1 MTTYASTPNVDDS
14 GSLDGLPPS
23 ATAPPVPTVR
33 ARHSSTTSSV
43 ATSAST
49 GSTTAGTSTSN
60 GRATPN
66 RDPGATSHET
76 DTLKHQLRIARATIA
91 DLQSKLSVKVNPAP
105 FGSSSPRNL
114 GGLSISEHRAS
125 SPKPI
130 SICQNHNGSS
140 APPSPSS
147 PSLSTSSPS
156 SAGRLPSAGAVALN
170 RALVSDDPGRSPSTS
185 SPPSSPNLSP
195 ENSEHSPSSALAPH
209 NPYARQ
215 SSTSSTSTRRVSVAS
230 SGHFGNSTGNPRD
243 RLAAS
248 ASAATSGSGKV
259 IAALQSDLLI
269 ARSALDS
276 SRIQLRNGQRAI
288 ESLTRFNDDMKE
300 TKERLTLEIEG
311 LQRVLARKE
320 RMQEEALARARTA
333 ETTLNELQSSHK
345 ELVASSRQQ
354 IKDLSAENEQNEEL
368 RKKAESEYG
377 SLARG
382 IKSMQEG
389 FKRDFDVLRQEL
401 AKSQTKLASSTT
413 LVSKLLALPSPYF
426 SIPSTSQTPHAPLL
440 TNISPSTTLTT
451 TKSSIYS
458 SRSPNRAPHPAS
470 PTPTN
475 PTPTDPFLLS
485 LQKTQQELSLSISEE
500 CSKALKLVEK
510 CTKQNQK
517 DLYATKDVQNEMGRL
532 KRLIRAGIQG
542 DAGTAA

>member
-1 MTTYASTPNVDDS
+1 MTTYASTSNVDDS
-14 GSLDGLPPS
+14 GGLDGVLPS
-23 ATAPPVPTVR
+23 ATAPPLPTGYDCRLVSAAPFDSVVVVLVLSRHVTSPR
-33 ARHSSTTSSV
+33 AR
-43 ATSAST
+43 
-49 GSTTAGTSTSN
+49 
-60 GRATPN
+60 TPPHDQ
-66 RDPGATSHET
+66 R
-76 DTLKHQLRIARATIA
+76 QR
-91 DLQSKLSVKVNPAP
+91 QSKLSVKANPAP

-114 GGLSISEHRAS
+114 GGLSISDHRAS

-130 SICQNHNGSS
+130 ITSQNQNGSS

-195 ENSEHSPSSALAPH
+195 QNSEHFPSSVSNSH

-215 SSTSSTSTRRVSVAS
+215 SSSTSTRRVSVAS

-354 IKDLSAENEQNEEL
+354 IKDLSAENEENEEL

-413 LVSKLLALPSPYF
+413 LVSKLLALPSPYS
-426 SIPSTSQTPHAPLL
+426 SIPSTSQTPRAPLL
-440 TNISPSTTLTT
+440 TSISPSTPLIT
-451 TKSSIYS
+451 TKSSIYSFS

-470 PTPTN
+470 PTLTN

-485 LQKTQQELSLSISEE
+485 LQKTQQDLSLSISEE
-500 CSKALKLVEK
+500 CSKALKLVEQ

-532 KRLIRAGIQG
+532 KRLIRAGMQG

>member
-1 MTTYASTPNVDDS
+1 MTTYASTPNMDDS
-14 GSLDGLPPS
+14 GSLDGLPLS
-23 ATAPPVPTVR
+23 ATAPPVPTGYDCRLVSPAPFDSVVVVLSRHLTSPR
-33 ARHSSTTSSV
+33 ARTPPHTTS
-43 ATSAST
+43 
-49 GSTTAGTSTSN
+49 
-60 GRATPN
+60 
-66 RDPGATSHET
+66 
-76 DTLKHQLRIARATIA
+76 ARGGWG
-91 DLQSKLSVKVNPAP
+91 QSKLSVKANPAP

-458 SRSPNRAPHPAS
+458 FSRSPNRAPHPAS